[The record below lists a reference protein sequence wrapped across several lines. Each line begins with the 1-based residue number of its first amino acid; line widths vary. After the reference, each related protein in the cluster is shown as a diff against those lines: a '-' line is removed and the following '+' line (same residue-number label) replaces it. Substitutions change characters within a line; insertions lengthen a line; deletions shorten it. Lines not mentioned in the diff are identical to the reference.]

1 MSSPNPPTTFLS
13 PSSHPRARVSHFQ
26 LWLRVPWAIP
36 TTTTTS
42 NSNNKHFPFA
52 RLSISVIS
60 SPNDDADERAQDDV
74 VDENVDENET
84 ENGAT
89 RMSIWLTG
97 WLTMSG
103 TNHTSRHQWGASMLD
118 AQLVC
123 FGFAKFS
130 SLGLDVSPSVSPP
143 AVSGFLRVRPNV
155 IPLPLPLACV
165 KCRYTAHIL
174 PALYP
179 RSPSHPPSHLI
190 SSVSTYHFVNPRL
203 LKN

>member
-1 MSSPNPPTTFLS
+1 MHAF
-13 PSSHPRARVSHFQ
+13 R
-26 LWLRVPWAIP
+26 I
-36 TTTTTS
+36 S
-42 NSNNKHFPFA
+42 NSDCAFHGQYQQQQATHFPFA

-130 SLGLDVSPSVSPP
+130 SLGLDVSPSVSPS

-174 PALYP
+174 PALCP

-190 SSVSTYHFVNPRL
+190 SSHPSQHIIS
-203 LKN
+203 

>member
-1 MSSPNPPTTFLS
+1 MGNT
-13 PSSHPRARVSHFQ
+13 
-26 LWLRVPWAIP
+26 
-36 TTTTTS
+36 
-42 NSNNKHFPFA
+42 NNNNKQQQKQQQQQATHFPFA

-130 SLGLDVSPSVSPP
+130 SLGLDVSPLSVSPS
-143 AVSGFLRVRPNV
+143 AVSGFLRARPNV

-165 KCRYTAHIL
+165 KCRYIAHIL
-174 PALYP
+174 PALCP
-179 RSPSHPPSHLI
+179 RSPSHLI
-190 SSVSTYHFVNPRL
+190 SSHLIRLNISFRKPSTIEELVKRR
-203 LKN
+203 

>member
-1 MSSPNPPTTFLS
+1 MGNT
-13 PSSHPRARVSHFQ
+13 
-26 LWLRVPWAIP
+26 
-36 TTTTTS
+36 
-42 NSNNKHFPFA
+42 NNNKQQQQQATHFPFA

-84 ENGAT
+84 ENGAN

-130 SLGLDVSPSVSPP
+130 SLGLDVSPPPSVSPS
-143 AVSGFLRVRPNV
+143 AVSGFLRARPNV

-174 PALYP
+174 PALCP
-179 RSPSHPPSHLI
+179 RSPSHPLLI